1 MKFLF
6 TVFTIMFVSSLF
18 ILSAH
23 AIETSVADEVSATKT
38 NERTKST
45 ESTGINDK
53 SSVSVKPY
61 RSDSRDHMMM
71 KNRKIQFSDAKDH
84 HHGPLSNSS
93 GEPEKR

>member
-1 MKFLF
+1 
-6 TVFTIMFVSSLF
+6 MFVSSLF

-53 SSVSVKPY
+53 SSISVKSH
-61 RSDSRDHMMM
+61 RSDSRDDIMM
-71 KNRKIQFSDAKDH
+71 KNRKIQFSDSKDRH
-84 HHGPLSNSS
+84 PVPSSNSS
-93 GEPEKR
+93 GESTKR